1 MFFYIYVLILLKHNH
16 QKGHST
22 VDWARWRHYTTA

>member
-1 MFFYIYVLILLKHNH
+1 LLKHNH

-22 VDWARWRHYTTA
+22 VDLARWRHNIAA

>member
-1 MFFYIYVLILLKHNH
+1 LLKHNH

-22 VDWARWRHYTTA
+22 VDWAWWRHNTTA

>member
-1 MFFYIYVLILLKHNH
+1 MFILLKHNH

-22 VDWARWRHYTTA
+22 VDWARWRHNTTA

>member
-1 MFFYIYVLILLKHNH
+1 LPFFVDIRIFILLKHIH

-22 VDWARWRHYTTA
+22 VDWAG

>member
-1 MFFYIYVLILLKHNH
+1 LLKHSH

-22 VDWARWRHYTTA
+22 VDWAWWRHNTTV

>member
-1 MFFYIYVLILLKHNH
+1 LLNHNH

-22 VDWARWRHYTTA
+22 VDWARWRHNTTA